1 MLSKEL
7 IRKYGIVYLD
17 GNRYYDVEFNNK
29 D

>member
-17 GNRYYDVEFNNK
+17 GNRYYDFDFNNK
-29 D
+29 G